1 METSHSA
8 AQTITGISDRANA
21 KDACSAVIVSSREKA
36 LSLVSA
42 AKHLLQTRGETS
54 GPAFFLASIESTSW
68 SPRIVVVMH
77 ESAIRGVLYAK
88 ERKVGFWPTGL
99 IYVDATLDSM
109 VVSSAGDATEVFKIA
124 ITHLLRNPRIQ
135 GLRLLIPSDPR
146 FAVPLQEIQSCS
158 NMDEHHTEIQHH
170 CVLDLTESYDTF
182 LERLG
187 TKTRRNFRSYRR
199 RFEADGG
206 EYVPEMKFSD
216 FRDASFRLLQ
226 RGVVGAE
233 QKGLNRALGMFE
245 SVDCRML
252 AGLRDAN
259 GEWLAI
265 VGGWYEADRAVIFCQ
280 MNNDTEYPERSL
292 CTVLR
297 GYLFE
302 SLIVQSRINKVLFWA
317 GVGGPL
323 LRHCEYLPT
332 TAVYLDRPTVVW
344 RGFRKAFG
352 SLVQFLPER
361 LGSLAH
367 WVEPT
372 TVPRKA
378 R

>member
-1 METSHSA
+1 MKTSISA
-8 AQTITGISDRANA
+8 SQTATRIFDRANA
-21 KDACSAVIVSSREKA
+21 KSPCSAVILSSRKKV
-36 LSLVSA
+36 LSLVSTA
-42 AKHLLQTRGETS
+42 RHLLQTRDATS
-54 GPAFFLASIESTSW
+54 WPAFFLASIESTSW
-68 SPRIVVVMH
+68 IPRVIVVGH
-77 ESAIRGVLYAK
+77 GSAIRGILYAK

-109 VVSSAGDATEVFKIA
+109 MVSSAADATEVFKIA
-124 ITHLLRNPRIQ
+124 ITRLLRDPRIQ
-135 GLRLLIPSDPR
+135 GLRLLIPNDRR
-146 FAVPLQEIQSCS
+146 FDVPLQEVQYRNS
-158 NMDEHHTEIQHH
+158 MDEHHSEIQHH

-199 RFEADGG
+199 RFEAAGG
-206 EYVPEMKFSD
+206 EYVSEMSLED
-216 FRDASFRLLQ
+216 FRNASFRLLKK
-226 RGVVGAE
+226 GVVGAE
-233 QKGLNRALGMFE
+233 GKGLNRALRMFE
-245 SVDCRML
+245 AVDRRML

-259 GEWLAI
+259 GDWLAI
-265 VGGWYEADRAVIFCQ
+265 VGGWYEADRAIIFCQ

-302 SLIVQSRINKVLFWA
+302 SLIVKSRINKVLFWA

-332 TAVYLDRPTVVW
+332 MAVYLDRPTLAW

-352 SLVQFLPER
+352 ASVQFLPER

-367 WVEPT
+367 WVQPT
-372 TVPRKA
+372 TLPPKA
-378 R
+378 P